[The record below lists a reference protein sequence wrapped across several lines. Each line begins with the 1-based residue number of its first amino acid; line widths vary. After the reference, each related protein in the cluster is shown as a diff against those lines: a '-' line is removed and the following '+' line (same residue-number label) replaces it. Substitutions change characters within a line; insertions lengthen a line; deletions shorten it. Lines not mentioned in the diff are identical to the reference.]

1 MDTLTAVAFD
11 LAPSALQPAGAGG
24 VANAPVPTAF
34 DVAGFDA
41 AYAAAART
49 TQQAS
54 PSPTVSASESNGL
67 RAVLGSLQSLNGGA
81 EAIGATAQHMRAEG
95 AYVRPS
101 ELLNLTVKAHEF
113 LFRCELTSSV
123 ANRSSDG
130 IQQLFREQ

>member
-1 MDTLTAVAFD
+1 MDTIPAVAFD
-11 LAPSALQPAGAGG
+11 LAPSALRPAGASG

-34 DVAGFDA
+34 DMASFTA
-41 AYAAAART
+41 AYATAA
-49 TQQAS
+49 QQAS
-54 PSPTVSASESNGL
+54 PLPTVSASESNGL
-67 RAVLGSLQSLNGGA
+67 RVVLGGLQSLNGGA
-81 EAIGATAQHMRAEG
+81 ESIGATAQQMRAEG
-95 AYVRPS
+95 EHVTPS

>member
-11 LAPSALQPAGAGG
+11 LAPSALRPAGAGG
-24 VANAPVPTAF
+24 VANTSVPTAF

-41 AYAAAART
+41 VYAAAARIT
-49 TQQAS
+49 HQAS
-54 PSPTVSASESNGL
+54 PLPTVSASESNGL
-67 RAVLGSLQSLNGGA
+67 RAVIGGLQSLNGGA
-81 EAIGATAQHMRAEG
+81 ESLGASAQHMRAAG
-95 AYVRPS
+95 GDLRPS
-101 ELLNLTVKAHEF
+101 DLLNLTVKAHEF